1 MQFQNFKNLIDKI
14 NESLGSQFITDFQY
28 KRKEFSGRQR
38 AAGINSLFKFSK
50 KHSSWAINEGGGT
63 EIQYHIR
70 LGDEKLEYGIGIN
83 AQYVPFQNEQSPDQ
97 YAKPFAAA
105 YRTIRNMNSALK
117 LKKKGFEEYF
127 REEDLANVGI
137 GNYYFFGKAVGKREG
152 DNINLSEQEFQEL
165 LDDIKN
171 ELFALYCEIFELKN
185 RNEEEFMETSE
196 FCHLLKTRKNLI
208 LQGAP
213 GTGKTYKTAELALAL
228 LGADTTKAREALMD
242 EYRKE
247 LIKIDS
253 TEGKIPQGHIGFVTF
268 HQSMDYEDFIEGIK
282 PKTDKNGNISY
293 KIENGIFKL
302 MAQKAKEDPTNN
314 YVLIIDEINR
324 GNVSKIF
331 GELITL
337 LEADKRDSS
346 ENGQSVS
353 EEGYN
358 NGLSVLLP
366 YSKEKFTVPDN
377 LYIIGTMNTTDR
389 SVGSIDYAVRRRF
402 VFVTLKS
409 DKTILTLP
417 EAVKLFEVVENYL
430 KSCVSD
436 MDIEDLMVG
445 HSYFMAKDE
454 DALRLRWQYEIL
466 PLLKEYHNDG
476 IINQPVPTEDMD
488 EFISKYKKEENE

>member
-1 MQFQNFKNLIDKI
+1 MNYWKLGCNWGKGRPDFYDFIKEKQIVLCWNRDMRVGDYVAICKGEWVWAIAVITGERKACNTNPDLKQNFLYYRIDY
-14 NESLGSQFITDFQY
+14 D
-28 KRKEFSGRQR
+28 
-38 AAGINSLFKFSK
+38 
-50 KHSSWAINEGGGT
+50 
-63 EIQYHIR
+63 
-70 LGDEKLEYGIGIN
+70 
-83 AQYVPFQNEQSPDQ
+83 
-97 YAKPFAAA
+97 
-105 YRTIRNMNSALK
+105 
-117 LKKKGFEEYF
+117 
-127 REEDLANVGI
+127 
-137 GNYYFFGKAVGKREG
+137 GNYYAPANFYE
-152 DNINLSEQEFQEL
+152 LSESERFKYEL
-165 LDDIKN
+165 QKGICQIHKQDIIDK
-171 ELFALYCEIFELKN
+171 LSRIFSEKL
-185 RNEEEFMETSE
+185 FMEN
-196 FCHLLKTRKNLI
+196 FNKYINLLKTRKNLI

-228 LGADTTKAREALMD
+228 LGTDTTKDREELMD

-247 LIKIDS
+247 LLKIDS
-253 TEGKIPQGHIGFVTF
+253 TEGKITQGRIGFVTF

-282 PKTDKNGNISY
+282 PQTDENGNISY

-302 MAQKAKEDPTNN
+302 TAQKAKEDPTNN

-346 ENGQSVS
+346 ENGQSIS

-366 YSKEKFTVPDN
+366 YSKEEFTVPDN

-417 EAVKLFEVVENYL
+417 EAIELFEAVENYL
-430 KSCVSD
+430 KSCASD
-436 MDIEDLMVG
+436 MNIEDLMVG
-445 HSYFMAKDE
+445 HSYFMAKDD

-488 EFISKYKKEENE
+488 EFISKHKKEENE

>member
-1 MQFQNFKNLIDKI
+1 MNDGEYKKFKELLEYFVTHLEYMANSQANADSLPGYVKYLKPYNGIFQKVGNGYKGAPIQNQIQTFCQFPKCRICISVRTARNENIPYTSASCYLHYNWLNIRATKKDGAWNEAEKRIKFLRVVML
-14 NESLGSQFITDFQY
+14 NESSDLMLEHKDYSISDIGLFDGLEPNENL
-28 KRKEFSGRQR
+28 KRMARYYFS
-38 AAGINSLFKFSK
+38 LYDK
-50 KHSSWAINEGGGT
+50 
-63 EIQYHIR
+63 YY
-70 LGDEKLEYGIGIN
+70 GDI
-83 AQYVPFQNEQSPDQ
+83 
-97 YAKPFAAA
+97 
-105 YRTIRNMNSALK
+105 NMN
-117 LKKKGFEEYF
+117 Y
-127 REEDLANVGI
+127 
-137 GNYYFFGKAVGKREG
+137 
-152 DNINLSEQEFQEL
+152 IN
-165 LDDIKN
+165 
-171 ELFALYCEIFELKN
+171 
-185 RNEEEFMETSE
+185 
-196 FCHLLKTRKNLI
+196 LLKTRKNLI

-213 GTGKTYKTAELALAL
+213 GTGKTYKTAELALTL
-228 LGADTTKAREALMD
+228 LGTDTAKAREALMD
-242 EYRKE
+242 DYRKE
-247 LIKIDS
+247 IIEFDPAAG
-253 TEGKIPQGHIGFVTF
+253 TITNGRIGFVTF

-282 PKTDKNGNISY
+282 PQTDENGNISY

-417 EAVKLFEVVENYL
+417 EAVKLFEAVENYL
-430 KSCVSD
+430 KSCASD
-436 MDIEDLMVG
+436 MNIEDLMVG

>member
-1 MQFQNFKNLIDKI
+1 MDDGEYKKFKDLLEYFVTHLEYMANSQTNADSLPGYDKYLKPYNGIFPKEGRGYKGGKIQNRIQTFCQFPKCRICISVGTAPKENIPYTSASCYLHYEWLNIRATKND
-14 NESLGSQFITDFQY
+14 G
-28 KRKEFSGRQR
+28 
-38 AAGINSLFKFSK
+38 A
-50 KHSSWAINEGGGT
+50 W
-63 EIQYHIR
+63 
-70 LGDEKLEYGIGIN
+70 DEKEKRIKFLRVVMLNGPSKLMLEHKDYSISDIGLFDGLEPNADLKRMARYYFSLYDKYYGDI
-83 AQYVPFQNEQSPDQ
+83 
-97 YAKPFAAA
+97 
-105 YRTIRNMNSALK
+105 NMN
-117 LKKKGFEEYF
+117 Y
-127 REEDLANVGI
+127 
-137 GNYYFFGKAVGKREG
+137 
-152 DNINLSEQEFQEL
+152 IN
-165 LDDIKN
+165 
-171 ELFALYCEIFELKN
+171 
-185 RNEEEFMETSE
+185 
-196 FCHLLKTRKNLI
+196 LLKTRKNLI

-228 LGADTTKAREALMD
+228 LGTDTTKAREALMD
-242 EYRKE
+242 DYRKE
-247 LIKIDS
+247 IIEIDPVAG
-253 TEGKIPQGHIGFVTF
+253 TITNGRIGFVTF

>member
-1 MQFQNFKNLIDKI
+1 MNYWKLGCNWGSGQPDFYDFIKEKQIVLCWNRDMRVGDYVAICKREWVWAIAVITGERKACNTNPDLKQNFL
-14 NESLGSQFITDFQY
+14 Y
-28 KRKEFSGRQR
+28 
-38 AAGINSLFKFSK
+38 
-50 KHSSWAINEGGGT
+50 
-63 EIQYHIR
+63 
-70 LGDEKLEYGIGIN
+70 
-83 AQYVPFQNEQSPDQ
+83 
-97 YAKPFAAA
+97 
-105 YRTIRNMNSALK
+105 YRI
-117 LKKKGFEEYF
+117 YY
-127 REEDLANVGI
+127 D
-137 GNYYFFGKAVGKREG
+137 GNYYAPANFYE
-152 DNINLSEQEFQEL
+152 LSESERFKYEL
-165 LDDIKN
+165 QKGICQIHKQDIIDKLSRIFS
-171 ELFALYCEIFELKN
+171 EKLFMGNFNKYIN
-185 RNEEEFMETSE
+185 
-196 FCHLLKTRKNLI
+196 LLKTRKNLI

-213 GTGKTYKTAELALAL
+213 GTGKTYKTAELALTL
-228 LGADTTKAREALMD
+228 LGTDTTKAREALMD
-242 EYRKE
+242 DYRKE
-247 LIKIDS
+247 IIEIDPAAG
-253 TEGKIPQGHIGFVTF
+253 TITNGRIGFVTF

-282 PKTDKNGNISY
+282 PQTDENGNISY

-302 MAQKAKEDPTNN
+302 MALKAKEDPTNN

-436 MDIEDLMVG
+436 MNIEDLMVG

>member
-1 MQFQNFKNLIDKI
+1 MNYWKLGCNWGSGQPDFYDFIKKKQIVLCWHRDMRVGDYIAICKGEWVWVIAVITGERNACNTNPDLKQNFLYYRIDY
-14 NESLGSQFITDFQY
+14 D
-28 KRKEFSGRQR
+28 
-38 AAGINSLFKFSK
+38 
-50 KHSSWAINEGGGT
+50 
-63 EIQYHIR
+63 
-70 LGDEKLEYGIGIN
+70 
-83 AQYVPFQNEQSPDQ
+83 
-97 YAKPFAAA
+97 
-105 YRTIRNMNSALK
+105 
-117 LKKKGFEEYF
+117 
-127 REEDLANVGI
+127 
-137 GNYYFFGKAVGKREG
+137 GNYYAPANFYE
-152 DNINLSEQEFQEL
+152 LSESERFKYEL
-165 LDDIKN
+165 QQGICKIHKQDIIDKLSRIFS
-171 ELFALYCEIFELKN
+171 EKLFMGNFNKYIN
-185 RNEEEFMETSE
+185 
-196 FCHLLKTRKNLI
+196 LLKTRKNLI

-228 LGADTTKAREALMD
+228 LGTDTTKAREALMD

-247 LIKIDS
+247 LLKIDS
-253 TEGKIPQGHIGFVTF
+253 TEGKITQGHIGFVTF

-282 PKTDKNGNISY
+282 PQTDENGNISY

-353 EEGYN
+353 KEGEDDFYK

-417 EAVKLFEVVENYL
+417 EAVKLFEAVENYL
-430 KSCVSD
+430 KSCASD
-436 MDIEDLMVG
+436 MNIEDLMVG